1 MRLRSAFDGATM
13 RGILNIE
20 LLRFLFV
27 GMGANIIN
35 YSIYLLVHWFE
46 APLFA
51 SSITGYFAGLLCS
64 YHFGRIWVYG
74 NKYDINKGNVF
85 RFLAVYV
92 FGGLVMCS
100 LIEVLVSTTL
110 MNHQASWF
118 FGAFFAMINN
128 FFGLKKLV
136 FNKGTNK

>member
-1 MRLRSAFDGATM
+1 MGTF
-13 RGILNIE
+13 NIE

-27 GMGANIIN
+27 GVGANVIN
-35 YSIYLLVHWFE
+35 YSIYLLVYWFE

-51 SSITGYFAGLLCS
+51 ASIAGYLSGLLCS
-64 YHFGRIWVYG
+64 YHFGRIWVFG
-74 NKYDINKGNVF
+74 NKFDVSKGNVF

-92 FGGLVMCS
+92 FGGLGMCS
-100 LIEVLVSTTL
+100 LIEVLVGTAVMS
-110 MNHQASWF
+110 HQASWF
-118 FGAFFAMINN
+118 FGALFAMINN